1 MQSRSNGGIKIGSSK
16 DNILDGVYFIRKS
29 TAGYA
34 RNMPFGKIG
43 YFLCIN
49 NPCNATAKL
58 PPAESPAKTT
68 FLGLTLKY

>member
-1 MQSRSNGGIKIGSSK
+1 MQSRSNGGIKIGSSN
-16 DNILDGVYFIRKS
+16 DNNLDGLYFILKS

-34 RNMPFGKIG
+34 RNMALGKMG

-49 NPCNATAKL
+49 KPCKATAKF
-58 PPAESPAKTT
+58 PPAESPVRTT